1 MIDDGILLIVD
12 DAASNRLLLKAIF
25 KNEYKIEEA
34 ENGQQALEVLERSEG
49 RVLAILL
56 DLVMPVMDGY
66 QFLDHF
72 KKIPDSSKI
81 PVIVIT
87 GDMSIE
93 SQNRGFTLGIADYI
107 AKPFATSVVKHR
119 VRNLVDLFEHQ
130 NNLEYLV
137 EKQSSK
143 IREQSSK
150 LISALSTLVEF
161 RDLESGQHIN
171 RIKFFTGALMSEVSR
186 AHPEYGFTQLDI
198 ENIAI
203 ASALHDIGKIA
214 IPDNILQKPGHFSN
228 DEFEIMKMHTLKGAD
243 IIKTIGCDDPSDPF
257 FKYGYEIAL
266 YHHERW
272 DGRGYPQ
279 HLKGDQI
286 PISAQ
291 VVSVVDVFDALI
303 AERCYKSAFS
313 YEDAYDMIL
322 AGKCGNFNPMIL
334 KCFVNIR
341 SEIEKIADELMH

>member
-171 RIKFFTGALMSEVSR
+171 RIKFFTRALMSEVSR
-186 AHPEYGFTQLDI
+186 AHPEYT
-198 ENIAI
+198 
-203 ASALHDIGKIA
+203 SAMTSL
-214 IPDNILQKPGHFSN
+214 
-228 DEFEIMKMHTLKGAD
+228 
-243 IIKTIGCDDPSDPF
+243 
-257 FKYGYEIAL
+257 
-266 YHHERW
+266 
-272 DGRGYPQ
+272 
-279 HLKGDQI
+279 
-286 PISAQ
+286 
-291 VVSVVDVFDALI
+291 
-303 AERCYKSAFS
+303 
-313 YEDAYDMIL
+313 
-322 AGKCGNFNPMIL
+322 
-334 KCFVNIR
+334 R
-341 SEIEKIADELMH
+341 S